1 MVKTCKNKTF
11 KHNLDANNSR
21 QNDRNQDH
29 ARTRTKTNKK
39 ARLDAILTK

>member
-11 KHNLDANNSR
+11 KHNLDVNNPR

-29 ARTRTKTNKK
+29 ARTRTKTNKEAK
-39 ARLDAILTK
+39 LDGL